1 MSKAFTR
8 ESDDPEAAEAADD
21 FAEEDEKAKNLGR
34 QYITPS
40 GYKRMAEELDYL
52 WRVDR
57 PKVTREV
64 EAAAA
69 MGDRSENAEYIYGK
83 RRLRQIDS
91 RLRFLKK
98 RLENVTVVTA
108 TPDQADK
115 VFFGATVTVEDE
127 DGETFV
133 YRLVG
138 ADEIDIAKRWISLD
152 SPIGKALLG
161 KKNGAMVTVQ
171 RPKGEVELTIVAI
184 AYE

>member
-8 ESDDPEAAEAADD
+8 ESDEETDSEE
-21 FAEEDEKAKNLGR
+21 FAEEEEKAKNLGR

-40 GYKRMAEELDYL
+40 GYKRMGDELDQL
-52 WRVDR
+52 WRVER

-98 RLENVTVVTA
+98 R
-108 TPDQADK
+108 
-115 VFFGATVTVEDE
+115 
-127 DGETFV
+127 
-133 YRLVG
+133 
-138 ADEIDIAKRWISLD
+138 
-152 SPIGKALLG
+152 
-161 KKNGAMVTVQ
+161 
-171 RPKGEVELTIVAI
+171 
-184 AYE
+184 